1 MLQGITKQDVRMNE
15 QNEIVRSD
23 LNDLLVELE
32 SRTKA
37 VNDTLAANLS
47 DPAYLQ
53 ALRGVQ
59 NTATRL
65 VEINRAGQGATS
77 SSLSS

>member
-1 MLQGITKQDVRMNE
+1 MNE

-47 DPAYLQ
+47 DSAYLQ

-65 VEINRAGQGATS
+65 VEINRADSSEPRRPGMATTS
-77 SSLSS
+77 AAAYLQP

>member
-1 MLQGITKQDVRMNE
+1 MNE
-15 QNEIVRSD
+15 QNATVKPD

-47 DPAYLQ
+47 DSAYLE
-53 ALRGVQ
+53 ALRAVQ
-59 NTATRL
+59 NTATRV
-65 VEINRAGQGATS
+65 VETNRA
-77 SSLSS
+77 

>member
-1 MLQGITKQDVRMNE
+1 MNE
-15 QNEIVRSD
+15 QNAIARSD
-23 LNDLLVELE
+23 LKDLLVELE

-47 DPAYLQ
+47 DSAYLE

-65 VEINRAGQGATS
+65 VETNRAK
-77 SSLSS
+77 

>member
-1 MLQGITKQDVRMNE
+1 MNE
-15 QNEIVRSD
+15 QDATVRPD
-23 LNDLLVELE
+23 LIDLLVELE

-47 DPAYLQ
+47 DAAYLQ

-65 VEINRAGQGATS
+65 VEINRAGQGATTS
-77 SSLSS
+77 SCRN

>member
-1 MLQGITKQDVRMNE
+1 MNE
-15 QNEIVRSD
+15 QDATARPD
-23 LNDLLVELE
+23 LIDLLVELE

-47 DPAYLQ
+47 DAAYLQ

>member
-1 MLQGITKQDVRMNE
+1 MNE
-15 QNEIVRSD
+15 QNATVKPD

-47 DPAYLQ
+47 DSAYLE
-53 ALRGVQ
+53 ALRAVQ
-59 NTATRL
+59 TTATRV
-65 VEINRAGQGATS
+65 VETNRA
-77 SSLSS
+77 